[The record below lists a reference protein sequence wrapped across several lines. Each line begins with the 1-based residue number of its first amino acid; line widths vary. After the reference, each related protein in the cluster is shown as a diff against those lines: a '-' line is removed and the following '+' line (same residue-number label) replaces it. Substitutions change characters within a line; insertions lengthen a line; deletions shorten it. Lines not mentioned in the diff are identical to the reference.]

1 MAERRSY
8 LMLRITDGNLLN
20 ETAILHLEGEVI
32 GPWVLELRRSCE
44 RWLASGRS
52 LILDLAEVSFIDR
65 NGIALFQELM
75 SREVKL
81 INCSPFLIEQ
91 LKAAISG

>member
-1 MAERRSY
+1 
-8 LMLRITDGNLLN
+8 MLRITDGNLSN
-20 ETAILHLEGEVI
+20 EAATLHLEGEVM

-44 RWLASGRS
+44 RWLASGHS

-75 SREVKL
+75 SRQVKL

-91 LKAAISG
+91 FKAATSG